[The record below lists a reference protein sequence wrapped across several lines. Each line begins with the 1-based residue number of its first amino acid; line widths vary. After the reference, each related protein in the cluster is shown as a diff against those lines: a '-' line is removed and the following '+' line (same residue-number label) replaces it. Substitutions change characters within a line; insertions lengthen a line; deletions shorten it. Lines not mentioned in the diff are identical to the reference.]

1 MDSYWRIRENSSVGW
16 IFEIEMDEF
25 SILDSW
31 VSFTVIGLARYPKI
45 EFSKKWMKNCNF
57 ENNFGYWTEL
67 DWETDSCRT
76 FLFQVSGWWI
86 ELCFRQSNVF
96 HCTWKN
102 KFEKIYPMKT
112 QQVCGKSMNRE
123 VNKPRN
129 QRTNLF
135 EPVQIDEV
143 PIRTEFKTKL
153 GELVQRKARS
163 FSFSQVFN
171 FPLLQRSSAS

>member
-1 MDSYWRIRENSSVGW
+1 MGKFFRNRYPHYEKI
-16 IFEIEMDEF
+16 EISKKMDEF
-25 SILDSW
+25 SSCNSEFWNDIW
-31 VSFTVIGLARYPKI
+31 MSFTEILR
-45 EFSKKWMKNCNF
+45 
-57 ENNFGYWTEL
+57 NFGYWTEL

-102 KFEKIYPMKT
+102 KFEKKMYPMKT
-112 QQVCGKSMNRE
+112 QQVCGKSTNRE

-135 EPVQIDEV
+135 ELVQIDEL

-171 FPLLQRSSAS
+171 FPSSQRSSAS

>member
-1 MDSYWRIRENSSVGW
+1 
-16 IFEIEMDEF
+16 MDEF

-31 VSFTVIGLARYPKI
+31 MSFTVIGLAHYPKI

-57 ENNFGYWTEL
+57 ENDSGYWTEL

-102 KFEKIYPMKT
+102 KFEKKCISWRLSRSVGNP
-112 QQVCGKSMNRE
+112 
-123 VNKPRN
+123 
-129 QRTNLF
+129 
-135 EPVQIDEV
+135 
-143 PIRTEFKTKL
+143 RTERSINQEIKGPTFLSQSKL
-153 GELVQRKARS
+153 MKFRFELNLKQNLANWSKGKLAHFRLAR
-163 FSFSQVFN
+163 FSIFRRYKD
-171 FPLLQRSSAS
+171 LLLPR